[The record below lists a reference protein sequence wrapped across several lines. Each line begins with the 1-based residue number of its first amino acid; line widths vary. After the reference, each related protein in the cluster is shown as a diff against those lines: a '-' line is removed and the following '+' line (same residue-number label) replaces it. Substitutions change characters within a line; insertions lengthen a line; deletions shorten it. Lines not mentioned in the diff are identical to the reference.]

1 LNHLGAP
8 ITDRVPE
15 RILLDMGCGDSKIEM
30 TRYYTEKEENDYLKI
45 GITHREL
52 EKFAAVFRKFD
63 VDGGAELSL

>member
-1 LNHLGAP
+1 
-8 ITDRVPE
+8 
-15 RILLDMGCGDSKIEM
+15 MGCGDSKIEM